1 MIRTFVLALLMLFQT
16 TFVFSEI
23 YDLDFTGRNKE
34 AEVLS
39 QEDIFV
45 KLRLKEAPQQ
55 PLSIFLYNIEKI
67 KSPHKIPNKV
77 FKDSIFL
84 LDKGNYFFSDG
95 NYNKAIEFYK
105 KAIEVNPSFVS
116 CYHNLGITYFIL
128 GKYSESIKNFEKI
141 TSIQP
146 LNGYSYLYLGWI
158 YKKLENPGMSEHY
171 LKIAKRIFAS
181 QQNISM
187 IRKTESIL
195 ESLRF
200 FPEE

>member
-1 MIRTFVLALLMLFQT
+1 MLLQT
-16 TFVFSEI
+16 AFVFSEI
-23 YDLDFTGRNKE
+23 YDLNFTGRDKE

-45 KLRLKEAPQQ
+45 KLRLKEAPQH
-55 PLSIFLYNIEKI
+55 PLPIFLYNIEKI
-67 KSPHKIPNKV
+67 KNPHKIPNKI

-84 LDKGNYFFSDG
+84 LEKANTLFSTKNYER
-95 NYNKAIEFYK
+95 AIEFYK
-105 KAIEVNPSFVS
+105 KAIKVNPSFVS

-141 TSIQP
+141 VNIQP

-158 YKKLENPGMSEHY
+158 YKKLENPRMSEHY

-181 QQNISM
+181 QEDISLV
-187 IRKTESIL
+187 RKTESIL